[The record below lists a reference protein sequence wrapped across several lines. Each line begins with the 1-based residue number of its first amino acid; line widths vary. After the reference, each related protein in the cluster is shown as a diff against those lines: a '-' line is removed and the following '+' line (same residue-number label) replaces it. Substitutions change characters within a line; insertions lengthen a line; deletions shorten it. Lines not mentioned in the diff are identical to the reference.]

1 MSPQVLATA
10 IASHFSEKSQ
20 GEFTIHVVKPGW
32 IHVTV
37 NPTMLAAWLQTVA
50 SGGLLNGELEDLGDK
65 GDKEDL
71 GATEE
76 LPMPNAQCPMPNAPC
91 PMPHSPFPI
100 QYAHAR
106 CCSLLRLAHREGLI
120 TLEPE
125 PDNSLLP
132 ERIIAPNPLPWL
144 DSDGQLSLVHPAEN
158 RLIDKL
164 VQVIDDLYCG
174 SPQQRV
180 NWEKAAL
187 DLSEAFGNFWADCRI
202 WGEVKLNCEN
212 LAQARLGLIM
222 VTQSVLRLLL
232 QDCLGVEAALEL

>member
-1 MSPQVLATA
+1 
-10 IASHFSEKSQ
+10 
-20 GEFTIHVVKPGW
+20 
-32 IHVTV
+32 HVTV

-50 SGGLLNGELEDLGDK
+50 SGGLLNGELNDL

-71 GATEE
+71 ETMEE
-76 LPMPNAQCPMPNAPC
+76 LPMPNPPC
-91 PMPHSPFPI
+91 PMPHAPFPMPHAQSPMPHAPFPI

-125 PDNSLLP
+125 PDNNLFP

-144 DSDGQLSLVHPAEN
+144 DSDGQLCLVHPAEN

-180 NWEKAAL
+180 NWEKTAL
-187 DLSEAFGNFWADCRI
+187 DLSAAFGNFWADCRI
-202 WGEVKLNCEN
+202 WGELKGNCKN

-222 VTQSVLRLLL
+222 VTQSVFRLLL